1 MFILCS
7 FNIFPL
13 KLHSSNLHGVS
24 KIPDLQGTGI
34 SLNLF
39 IRKRGECK
47 ISVLY
52 VLLGFSLTVK
62 AASHECVIRTGL
74 P

>member
-1 MFILCS
+1 MYILCS
-7 FNIFPL
+7 FNMSPL
-13 KLHSSNLHGVS
+13 KLHSSNLPGVS
-24 KIPDLQGTGI
+24 LIPDLPGTDI

-39 IRKRGECK
+39 MRKKGECK